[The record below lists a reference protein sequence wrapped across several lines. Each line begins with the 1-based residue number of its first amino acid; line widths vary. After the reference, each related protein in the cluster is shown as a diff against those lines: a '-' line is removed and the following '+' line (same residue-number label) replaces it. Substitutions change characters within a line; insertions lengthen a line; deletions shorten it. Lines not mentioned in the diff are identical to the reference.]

1 MSHTFAITVGAPLL
15 ILLYIIK
22 SDRFPEPLS
31 CILKIFFIG
40 VFLCFPAGYL
50 NSIFIHGSE
59 YDLSFLAGLTE
70 EGLKFLAFL
79 FFVSKKFQFNERMDA
94 IVYGVLI
101 SLGFAT
107 LENLEYV
114 YGGVVEAD
122 QFYIAFIRALTA
134 IPMHAMCGVI
144 MGYHFGIRFFDHK
157 EDHLWKAFL
166 IPMFVHGTHN
176 FLTQAWPLMF
186 LFLIAVFFYI
196 KNLHNQFMVYQ
207 IGKEK
212 EGENKLL

>member
-1 MSHTFAITVGAPLL
+1 MSHTFALTVGAPLL

-31 CILKIFFIG
+31 CILEIFFIG
-40 VFLCFPAGYL
+40 VFLIFPAGYL
-50 NSIFIHGSE
+50 NGIFIHGSE

-107 LENLEYV
+107 FENLEYV

-122 QFYIAFIRALTA
+122 PFYVAFIRALTA

-176 FLTQAWPLMF
+176 FFTQAWPLMF

-196 KNLHNQFMVYQ
+196 KSLHNDFILFKKNKTMES
-207 IGKEK
+207 EK
-212 EGENKLL
+212 KL

>member
-1 MSHTFAITVGAPLL
+1 MSHTFALTVGAPLL

-40 VFLCFPAGYL
+40 VFLIFPAGYL
-50 NSIFIHGSE
+50 NGIFIHGSE

-107 LENLEYV
+107 YENLEYV
-114 YGGVVEAD
+114 YGGILEAD
-122 QFYIAFIRALTA
+122 PFYIAFIRALTA

-157 EDHLWKAFL
+157 EDQLWKAFL
-166 IPMFVHGTHN
+166 IPMFVHGMHN

-196 KNLHNQFMVYQ
+196 KSLHNDFILFQKNKTVES
-207 IGKEK
+207 EK
-212 EGENKLL
+212 KL

>member
-22 SDRFPEPLS
+22 SDRFPEPLP
-31 CILKIFFIG
+31 CILKIFFMG
-40 VFLCFPAGYL
+40 VILVFPAGYL
-50 NSIFIHGSE
+50 NGIFIHGSE

-107 LENLEYV
+107 YENLEYV
-114 YGGVVEAD
+114 YGGILEAD
-122 QFYIAFIRALTA
+122 PFYIAFIRALTA

-144 MGYHFGIRFFDHK
+144 MGYHFGIRFFDNK

-166 IPMFVHGTHN
+166 IPMLVHGMHN

-186 LFLIAVFFYI
+186 LFLIAVYFYI
-196 KNLHNQFMVYQ
+196 TKLHSEFITHQKNKN
-207 IGKEK
+207 I
-212 EGENKLL
+212 ENEIKV